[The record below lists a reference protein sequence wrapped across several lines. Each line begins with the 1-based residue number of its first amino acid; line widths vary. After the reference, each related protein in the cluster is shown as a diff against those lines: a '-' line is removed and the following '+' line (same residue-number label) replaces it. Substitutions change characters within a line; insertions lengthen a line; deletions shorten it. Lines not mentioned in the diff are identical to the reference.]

1 MNHST
6 DTVKFELL
14 QLQYNTCCR
23 IAKILHEEGVLE
35 EPSVEALSLRTL
47 EIVVKEYNSNP
58 PGLINYFMKRKSD
71 NYR

>member
-1 MNHST
+1 MNNST

-35 EPSVEALSLRTL
+35 EPSVE
-47 EIVVKEYNSNP
+47 
-58 PGLINYFMKRKSD
+58 
-71 NYR
+71 

>member
-23 IAKILHEEGVLE
+23 IAKILYEEGVLE
-35 EPSVEALSLRTL
+35 EPSVEALSIRTL
-47 EIVVKEYNSNP
+47 EIVVKEYNSSP
-58 PGLINYFMKRKSD
+58 PGLINYYKKRKSD
-71 NYR
+71 N